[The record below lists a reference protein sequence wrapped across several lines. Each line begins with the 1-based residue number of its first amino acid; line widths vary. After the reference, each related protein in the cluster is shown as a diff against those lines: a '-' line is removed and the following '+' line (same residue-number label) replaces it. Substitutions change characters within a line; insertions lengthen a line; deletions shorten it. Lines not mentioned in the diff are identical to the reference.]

1 MEMEMRVK
9 IHKYQDRDKQQ
20 VIALWFECNLTVPW
34 NDPEKDIE
42 RKLKENPDLFFVGE
56 IDDQIISTCMVG
68 YDGHRGW
75 IYYVA
80 VKPEFR
86 RKGYARQ
93 IMEYA
98 EQRLIDIRCPKINLM
113 VRNTNQGVIDFYKN
127 IGYKDDP
134 VVVLSK
140 RL

>member
-1 MEMEMRVK
+1 M
-9 IHKYQDRDKQQ
+9 
-20 VIALWFECNLTVPW
+20 A
-34 NDPEKDIE
+34 
-42 RKLKENPDLFFVGE
+42 
-56 IDDQIISTCMVG
+56 G

-75 IYYVA
+75 VCYVA
-80 VKPEFR
+80 VKPEFQ

-98 EQRLIDIRCPKINLM
+98 EQKLIDIGCPKINLM
-113 VRNTNQGVIDFYKN
+113 VRNTNQSVIDFYKK

-140 RL
+140 RW